1 MVEGRGEKCDRKRD
15 WNLEKPHAI
24 DFRSGER
31 KKERERGKKGRKLE
45 FLRIF

>member
-31 KKERERGKKGRKLE
+31 ERERKEREKA
-45 FLRIF
+45 